1 MTIKIV
7 TDSGA
12 NMTAGNLGG
21 CQLKVA
27 ALSLI
32 QGDKTWLDDA
42 SFDQAEFNKRAKD
55 GIAASSACPNI
66 SAWLDAYA
74 GGSEIYVVTIS
85 SVLSGSYNSAVQAA
99 KIYQEEYPD
108 ALIHVFDSK
117 SAGPAQLLAAEKIA
131 ELKEKG
137 MQFPDLV
144 EAVSDYLENHV
155 RLFFALKSM
164 TNLTNNGRVSPAVAK
179 IAGLLKIWV
188 YGWAEEGEI
197 KPLGKARGEKKT
209 LAALLRTL
217 EEKGYRGGRVKIDH
231 ADNFDS
237 AAELHDLIRKKRS
250 EAKVDLGTCHALC
263 SFYAEAGGLMIGVEI

>member
-1 MTIKIV
+1 M
-7 TDSGA
+7 
-12 NMTAGNLGG
+12 
-21 CQLKVA
+21 KVA

-42 SFDQAEFNKRAKD
+42 SFDQAEFNQRAKD
-55 GIAASSACPNI
+55 GIAASSACPSI

-117 SAGPAQLLAAEKIA
+117 SAGPAQFLAAEKIA

-155 RLFFALKSM
+155 RVFFALKSM
-164 TNLTNNGRVSPAVAK
+164 TNLANNGRVSPAVAK
-179 IAGLLKIWV
+179 IAGLLKT
-188 YGWAEEGEI
+188 GSMAGQRKAKSSPWARPEGRRR
-197 KPLGKARGEKKT
+197 PWQP
-209 LAALLRTL
+209 
-217 EEKGYRGGRVKIDH
+217 
-231 ADNFDS
+231 
-237 AAELHDLIRKKRS
+237 
-250 EAKVDLGTCHALC
+250 C
-263 SFYAEAGGLMIGVEI
+263 

>member
-1 MTIKIV
+1 MAIKIV

-12 NMTAGNLGG
+12 NMTAGNLGD
-21 CQLKVA
+21 CQLEVA

-55 GIAASSACPNI
+55 GIAASSACPSI
-66 SAWLDAYA
+66 SAWLDA
-74 GGSEIYVVTIS
+74 
-85 SVLSGSYNSAVQAA
+85 
-99 KIYQEEYPD
+99 KIYQEEHPD

-144 EAVSDYLENHV
+144 EKVTDYLENHV
-155 RLFFALKSM
+155 CLFFALKSM
-164 TNLTNNGRVSPAVAK
+164 TNLANNGRVSPAVAK

-197 KPLGKARGEKKT
+197 KPLGKGRGEKKT
-209 LAALLRTL
+209 LAALLKTL
-217 EEKGYRGGRVKIDH
+217 EEKGYKGGRVKIDH

-237 AAELHDLIRKKRS
+237 AAEFHDQIRKKHP
-250 EAKVDLGTCHALC
+250 EARVDLGTCRALC

>member
-1 MTIKIV
+1 MPIKIV

-12 NMTAGNLGG
+12 NMTAGNLGS
-21 CQLKVA
+21 CQLEVV

-42 SFDQAEFNKRAKD
+42 SFDQAEFNQRAKD
-55 GIAASSACPNI
+55 GIAASSSCPSI

-117 SAGPAQLLAAEKIA
+117 SAGPAQFLAAEKIA

-164 TNLTNNGRVSPAVAK
+164 TNLANN
-179 IAGLLKIWV
+179 
-188 YGWAEEGEI
+188 
-197 KPLGKARGEKKT
+197 
-209 LAALLRTL
+209 
-217 EEKGYRGGRVKIDH
+217 GRVKIDH

-237 AAELHDLIRKKRS
+237 AAELHDLIRKKRP
-250 EAKVDLGTCHALC
+250 EARVDLGTCRALC

>member
-21 CQLKVA
+21 CQLEVA
-27 ALSLI
+27 ALSLV
-32 QGDKTWLDDA
+32 QGDKAWLDDA

-55 GIAASSACPNI
+55 GIAASSACPSI

-117 SAGPAQLLAAEKIA
+117 SAGPAQFLAAEKIA

-144 EAVSDYLENHV
+144 EAVSDYL
-155 RLFFALKSM
+155 
-164 TNLTNNGRVSPAVAK
+164 
-179 IAGLLKIWV
+179 
-188 YGWAEEGEI
+188 
-197 KPLGKARGEKKT
+197 
-209 LAALLRTL
+209 
-217 EEKGYRGGRVKIDH
+217 
-231 ADNFDS
+231 
-237 AAELHDLIRKKRS
+237 
-250 EAKVDLGTCHALC
+250 
-263 SFYAEAGGLMIGVEI
+263 

>member
-1 MTIKIV
+1 MSIKIV

-12 NMTAGNLGG
+12 NMTAGNLGS
-21 CQLKVA
+21 CQLEVA

-42 SFDQAEFNKRAKD
+42 SFDQAEFNQRAKD
-55 GIAASSACPNI
+55 GIAASSACPSI
-66 SAWLDAYA
+66 SSWLDAYA

-117 SAGPAQLLAAEKIA
+117 GAGPAQFLAAEKIA

-155 RLFFALKSM
+155 RVFFL
-164 TNLTNNGRVSPAVAK
+164 P
-179 IAGLLKIWV
+179 
-188 YGWAEEGEI
+188 
-197 KPLGKARGEKKT
+197 
-209 LAALLRTL
+209 
-217 EEKGYRGGRVKIDH
+217 
-231 ADNFDS
+231 
-237 AAELHDLIRKKRS
+237 
-250 EAKVDLGTCHALC
+250 
-263 SFYAEAGGLMIGVEI
+263 